1 MLLSH
6 LTVDAYPAHPADK
19 RDQARHAY
27 NDLLR
32 SRHGR
37 PHRHS
42 YQAIESSDGGRDLGD
57 LVPIISRRT

>member
-1 MLLSH
+1 MI
-6 LTVDAYPAHPADK
+6 VAPRFAHPAK
-19 RDQARHAY
+19 PAYERDQARHAY

-37 PHRHS
+37 PHRHY
-42 YQAIESSDGGRDLGD
+42 YQAIKSSDGGRDLGD